1 MGGPIWSD
9 VSEGAAFTAAWLL
22 AGANATVCAGDN
34 AKRRRA
40 ERSFIFGGI
49 VARIMEERHS
59 GRSADRPLEREK
71 EGREEKI

>member
-22 AGANATVCAGDN
+22 AGAKAAVCAGDN

-40 ERSFIFGGI
+40 ERSFILGI
-49 VARIMEERHS
+49 VAEDYGTGGMVAA
-59 GRSADRPLEREK
+59 RSDEKKRRK
-71 EGREEKI
+71 EGEEIER